1 MQGWNSMQVQFA
13 APLQQY
19 KITKYNTVLE
29 KNAAKDIVQNST
41 VYSTKLHLLY
51 CSLNQPNFF
60 NFVRGRRNVYNRKC
74 VRNQTTRFLWI
85 RDVLS

>member
-41 VYSTKLHLLY
+41 VYCTEQYSILY
-51 CSLNQPNFF
+51 RTVQYTLQSSIYYT
-60 NFVRGRRNVYNRKC
+60 VV
-74 VRNQTTRFLWI
+74 
-85 RDVLS
+85 